1 MIYFF
6 IYSVIC
12 GKGIFTKKQS
22 HIAKLCLGR
31 NWGSEDKWE
40 EEFGDGEVK
49 ISISHFTV
57 HLFLHCSSLPVKD
70 PHVDSASPVYQ
81 AVLKTQ
87 NKPEDE
93 LDDWSR
99 RSSHLQSR
107 SFRILA
113 QMTGTEYSKSGG
125 CGAPLHIFKGII
137 YFPSFLDQ
145 GVVLI
150 YNFCQRS

>member
-1 MIYFF
+1 MH
-6 IYSVIC
+6 
-12 GKGIFTKKQS
+12 
-22 HIAKLCLGR
+22 HITELWLSG
-31 NWGSEDKWE
+31 NWGPEDKQQEGCW
-40 EEFGDGEVK
+40 GGEDK
-49 ISISHFTV
+49 ISIGHFTV

-113 QMTGTEYSKSGG
+113 QMTGTEYSRSGWE
-125 CGAPLHIFKGII
+125 APVHVFDGILC
-137 YFPSFLDQ
+137 FPSVYQ
-145 GVVLI
+145 QPVVI
-150 YNFCQRS
+150 R